1 MVRQYAIKL
10 KKPVL
15 RNVLNSKEI
24 SKGFLWHNTLDWS
37 KKDEWNMEREKMP
50 PLKLLLGLYWNSRTH
65 SQGIAG
71 KYFPKLRKGMKLH
84 LISSINPCWVCLDS
98 ACTPS
103 GLVGVANRTALI
115 DWMKICEKCCRE
127 QNGTTLAKDVSTDTE
142 WMNDCVYPTVA
153 EVRWRMHSSLCRAW
167 AEEEC

>member
-1 MVRQYAIKL
+1 MRQYAIKL

-37 KKDEWNMEREKMP
+37 KKDEWKMEREKMP

-71 KYFPKLRKGMKLH
+71 KYFPKLRKGMKLR

-115 DWMKICEKCCRE
+115 DWMQKVLKRKFVKNVAAHEMERLL
-127 QNGTTLAKDVSTDTE
+127 QRTSQPTLNE
-142 WMNDCVYPTVA
+142 WMTV
-153 EVRWRMHSSLCRAW
+153 CIPQ
-167 AEEEC
+167 